1 MYGSIKWLNVKFV
14 FVASAYK
21 NKNIRK
27 TFNYKTNIY
36 ENIRFYLRYNR
47 FFCYKILLNCVHCLE

>member
-27 TFNYKTNIY
+27 TFNYKTNLY
-36 ENIRFYLRYNR
+36 EI
-47 FFCYKILLNCVHCLE
+47 

>member
-1 MYGSIKWLNVKFV
+1 MSGSKKWLNVKFV

-27 TFNYKTNIY
+27 AFNYKTNLY
-36 ENIRFYLRYNR
+36 VNIRFYLRYNR